1 MGSLNPKQL
10 SFVLVTLTKIIL
22 AKERRRKGFRSI
34 IPQAHTME
42 VNYTKHL
49 RATIVIGFPWRPVLK
64 APSSSISPLPGTVS
78 FSVTCSNM
86 RNLSGQCCQE
96 IIGSLVWDRGK
107 VSIGLSNWEAE
118 APGLDPGSILGKVF
132 VAATSVRKICPARR
146 TIWKQVVSHWN
157 SLWWNVMPSY
167 ISILFCK
174 LLFPFVTCFKE
185 TPKCIRNGVVITTS
199 SLQAASLAN
208 PCIPTVSPVLWSNVA
223 YIVWWW
229 CCCGRIF

>member
-1 MGSLNPKQL
+1 MGFLRFFKLFLVIFFLEIFHIFFMGSLNPKQL
-10 SFVLVTLTKIIL
+10 PFVLVTLTKIIL

-107 VSIGLSNWEAE
+107 VSIGLSN
-118 APGLDPGSILGKVF
+118 
-132 VAATSVRKICPARR
+132 
-146 TIWKQVVSHWN
+146 
-157 SLWWNVMPSY
+157 
-167 ISILFCK
+167 
-174 LLFPFVTCFKE
+174 
-185 TPKCIRNGVVITTS
+185 
-199 SLQAASLAN
+199 
-208 PCIPTVSPVLWSNVA
+208 
-223 YIVWWW
+223 
-229 CCCGRIF
+229 